1 MDDFFAARAAELRC
15 ALRLCESGHLIKH
28 FPCAFATFQK
38 TLNVFGKVEVR
49 ERIRGRPL
57 GGRLRE
63 MCGAGEIYIEE
74 LVLKFAENSRLIR
87 A

>member
-1 MDDFFAARAAELRC
+1 MDYFFAARAAEFRR
-15 ALRLCESGHLIKH
+15 ALRLCESAHLIKH

-38 TLNVFGKVEVR
+38 TLNVFRKVEVR
-49 ERIRGRPL
+49 ERIRGSPL

-63 MCGAGEIYIEE
+63 MCGAGEIYIKE
-74 LVLKFAENSRLIR
+74 LALKFAENSRLIR

>member
-1 MDDFFAARAAELRC
+1 MRIRHVPENPEC
-15 ALRLCESGHLIKH
+15 
-28 FPCAFATFQK
+28 
-38 TLNVFGKVEVR
+38 FGKVEVR

-63 MCGAGEIYIEE
+63 MCGAGDIYIEE